1 MVRMR
6 PFRSAAASVAMAAVL
21 LPPGC
26 SGPPYGDVR
35 GEVTLDGQPVRE
47 GVVQFTPVDG
57 STPTAEAL
65 ITEGKFSVRVP
76 VTKHRVSISAPKVPP
91 GSSSSPNSKPIDST
105 WAAEQLIPARYNSRS
120 ELTAEVTKGVNDIP
134 FHLKSQ

>member
-1 MVRMR
+1 
-6 PFRSAAASVAMAAVL
+6 VALAAVL
-21 LPPGC
+21 LPMGC

-47 GVVQFTPVDG
+47 GVVQFTPIDG

-65 ITEGKFSVRVP
+65 ITEGKFSVKVP
-76 VTKHRVSISAPKVPP
+76 VTKHRVSISAPKLPP
-91 GSSSSPNSKPIDST
+91 ASSSPNSKPIDST

-120 ELTAEVTKGVNDIP
+120 ELTAEVAKGVNDIP
-134 FHLKSQ
+134 FHLTSK